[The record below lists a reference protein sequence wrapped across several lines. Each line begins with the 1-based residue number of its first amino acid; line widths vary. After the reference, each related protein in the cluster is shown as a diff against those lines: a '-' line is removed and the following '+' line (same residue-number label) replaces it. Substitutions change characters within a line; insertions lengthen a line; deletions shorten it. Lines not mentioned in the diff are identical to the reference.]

1 MDVKPHGEEEGTP
14 ADRIVLVMTDLAG
27 AMGRLNDLIAQRAG
41 VGSTDLLCLH
51 VLNRE
56 GPSTAG
62 RLSARLGRTTGAI
75 TQMIDRLQKAG
86 YVRRRPHPEDRRS
99 VMVEAVPEAL
109 GRIAALYAGLDAR
122 SRRLMSEFTP
132 EQLATVHAFLVASH
146 QIAVEESDLL
156 TR

>member
-1 MDVKPHGEEEGTP
+1 PAPDPVAVLEQEERHE
-14 ADRIVLVMTDLAG
+14 
-27 AMGRLNDLIAQRAG
+27 QQ
-41 VGSTDLLCLH
+41 H
-51 VLNRE
+51 
-56 GPSTAG
+56 
-62 RLSARLGRTTGAI
+62 
-75 TQMIDRLQKAG
+75 
-86 YVRRRPHPEDRRS
+86 PHPEDRRS

-156 TR
+156 TG